1 MLAYAL
7 ANAGGVLAYLPF
19 LTLLLPL
26 KVEALVG
33 PARVAVL
40 SVILIGGAV
49 AASIGNILVGMVIDR
64 SYARGGGRRGW
75 IVLGAAA
82 LTVSYALVLAAR
94 SPVMLFAAVVVFQ
107 LALNVMLSPI
117 GAVMV
122 DEVPDGQ
129 KGLAGGLLAF
139 AQPMAMMAAVALVGL
154 YEWGEGAAYLVV
166 SLGVA
171 LLVLPLL
178 LAGARPV
185 SMTQGE
191 AQSSMSRADLVW
203 VGLSRLMLMTANSI
217 LAGVLVYYFESLS
230 GAVTAGTVARRVG
243 MVSMLANAAAVPVA
257 VSIGALSADG
267 RRRKLFVM
275 IAAVLAG
282 GALCMMLLTHSWQWA
297 ALGYGL
303 FVCALQLYA
312 SQHSAIVA
320 QALRRP
326 EHRARDLGLQ
336 NLANTIP
343 AVIGPMII
351 LLLHASADLH
361 VLIWAMLLLVAGCV
375 LTLAK
380 VRMR

>member
-1 MLAYAL
+1 
-7 ANAGGVLAYLPF
+7 
-19 LTLLLPL
+19 
-26 KVEALVG
+26 
-33 PARVAVL
+33 
-40 SVILIGGAV
+40 
-49 AASIGNILVGMVIDR
+49 
-64 SYARGGGRRGW
+64 
-75 IVLGAAA
+75 
-82 LTVSYALVLAAR
+82 
-94 SPVMLFAAVVVFQ
+94 MLFMAVVMFQ

-154 YEWGEGAAYLVV
+154 YEWGEGAAYLAV
-166 SLGVA
+166 SLGVVV
-171 LLVLPLL
+171 LLLPLL
-178 LAGARPV
+178 LAGAKPV
-185 SMTQGE
+185 SVAEGE
-191 AQSSMSRADLVW
+191 VQAVMSRGDLVW
-203 VGLSRLMLMTANSI
+203 VGVSRLMLMTANSI

-230 GAVTAGTVARRVG
+230 WAVTAGTVARRVG
-243 MVSMLANAAAVPVA
+243 VVSMLANAAAVPVA
-257 VSIGALSADG
+257 VLIGALPADG

-275 IAAVLAG
+275 AAALMAG
-282 GALCMMLLTHSWQWA
+282 GALALMLMTRSWQLA

-303 FVCALQLYA
+303 FVCALQVYA

-326 EHRARDLGLQ
+326 DHRARDLGLQ

-361 VLIWAMLLLVAGCV
+361 ALIWAMLLLVVGCV
-375 LTLAK
+375 LTLTK
-380 VRMR
+380 VRMG

>member
-129 KGLAGGLLAF
+129 KGLAGDCW
-139 AQPMAMMAAVALVGL
+139 P
-154 YEWGEGAAYLVV
+154 
-166 SLGVA
+166 
-171 LLVLPLL
+171 LP
-178 LAGARPV
+178 
-185 SMTQGE
+185 
-191 AQSSMSRADLVW
+191 SRW
-203 VGLSRLMLMTANSI
+203 R
-217 LAGVLVYYFESLS
+217 
-230 GAVTAGTVARRVG
+230 
-243 MVSMLANAAAVPVA
+243 
-257 VSIGALSADG
+257 
-267 RRRKLFVM
+267 
-275 IAAVLAG
+275 
-282 GALCMMLLTHSWQWA
+282 
-297 ALGYGL
+297 
-303 FVCALQLYA
+303 
-312 SQHSAIVA
+312 
-320 QALRRP
+320 
-326 EHRARDLGLQ
+326 
-336 NLANTIP
+336 
-343 AVIGPMII
+343 
-351 LLLHASADLH
+351 
-361 VLIWAMLLLVAGCV
+361 
-375 LTLAK
+375 
-380 VRMR
+380 